1 MFACKEED
9 ENDLK
14 YSPELGQ
21 GLFKWSVETGL
32 ISDTSRMRIRPYV
45 QDSAIP
51 DEDLI
56 YQMQQ
61 AVSAEAER
69 KKKFGISTKTSVSEV
84 SVTQKQEKATDTR
97 ATEKPNRVLAA
108 VEAMRGEVAA
118 LWSELQQVKD
128 SQLDMKNKRPAR
140 STNNKGRRFK
150 PGMLSSQ
157 RPSCEPCKASG
168 KEGSCDHCS
177 ICGSGEH
184 YYRGCKY
191 QLQGNAQRLPSWDS
205 R

>member
-1 MFACKEED
+1 M
-9 ENDLK
+9 
-14 YSPELGQ
+14 Q
-21 GLFKWSVETGL
+21 GLFTQSVDTGL
-32 ISDTSRMRIRPYV
+32 INDTIRMRIRPYV

-51 DEDLI
+51 DKDLI

-69 KKKFGISTKTSVSEV
+69 KKKFGISTKKSVNEV
-84 SVTQKQEKATDTR
+84 SVTQKQDKATDTR

-108 VEAMRGEVAA
+108 AEAMRGENTA
-118 LWSELQQVKD
+118 LQSELQQVKD
-128 SQLDMKNKRPAR
+128 NQHDMKNKQPAG
-140 STNNKGRRFK
+140 STYNKGRRFK
-150 PGMLSSQ
+150 PEISSSQ
-157 RPSCEPCKASG
+157 RPSCEPCKASS

-184 YYRGCKY
+184 YYCGCKY
-191 QLQGNAQRLPSWDS
+191 QLQGNAQRLPSQGG